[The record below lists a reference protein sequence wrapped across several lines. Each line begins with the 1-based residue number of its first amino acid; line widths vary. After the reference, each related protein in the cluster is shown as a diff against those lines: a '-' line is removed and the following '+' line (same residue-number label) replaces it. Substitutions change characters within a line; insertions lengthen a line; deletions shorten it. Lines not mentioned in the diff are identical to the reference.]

1 MQYIGDT
8 YTHQKK
14 TTVIDNAEVLAIQYT
29 SFSQTYKLQSLSS
42 DTIIL
47 AYFHIVVIALL

>member
-1 MQYIGDT
+1 M
-8 YTHQKK
+8 
-14 TTVIDNAEVLAIQYT
+14 DNAGTLAIQYT
-29 SFSQTYKLQSLSS
+29 SLAQTFKLQSLSS